1 MDNELGTQSLE
12 IADVCEKVEVKE
24 RSSKGETVWS
34 TGTEHTPNSQQEG
47 RATCRGRRLAP
58 AHHAHCPPD
67 GCFPVAESRFSF

>member
-1 MDNELGTQSLE
+1 MDIELGTQSLD

-47 RATCRGRRLAP
+47 RATCRGQ
-58 AHHAHCPPD
+58 
-67 GCFPVAESRFSF
+67 